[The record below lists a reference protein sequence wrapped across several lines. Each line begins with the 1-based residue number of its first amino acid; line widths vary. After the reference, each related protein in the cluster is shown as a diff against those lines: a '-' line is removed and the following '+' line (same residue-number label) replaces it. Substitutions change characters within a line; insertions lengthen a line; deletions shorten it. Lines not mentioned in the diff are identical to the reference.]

1 MDRWWHPDRL
11 ASRRDRLVARG
22 RILAATR
29 QFFADEGFT
38 EVETPVLQ
46 VSPGIEPHLR
56 AFATLLNDPRDNSLR
71 PRYLHTSPEF
81 AMKKL
86 LAGGM
91 ERIWQLTHAF
101 RDGERGATHHPEF
114 AMLEWY
120 RTGAT
125 HDALMV
131 DCEALLRRCAHS
143 IRHSRESGNPGKAT
157 ERLLLAPRLRGGDEM
172 GNGSTVVSWQGKSAD
187 PNHAFERL
195 SVADAFT
202 RHTGIDIL
210 ATAPDPDRPDLAL
223 LSEAAA
229 SIGIAPHPGDDWES
243 LYFRIFL
250 DRIEPQLGIGRPT
263 FLYDYPVSMAALSRQ
278 KPGDPRLC
286 ERFELYVCGL
296 ELANAFTE
304 LTDPAEQRG
313 RFIADQARKQRL
325 YGHTYPIDDD
335 FLAALEHGLPDCT
348 GIALGFDRLVM
359 LCTGADSIEDVLWA
373 PVD

>member
-1 MDRWWHPDRL
+1 MAQWWHPDRL
-11 ASRRDRLVARG
+11 ASRRGRLAARG

-29 QFFADEGFT
+29 KFFADEGFT
-38 EVETPVLQ
+38 EVDTPALQ
-46 VSPGIEPHLR
+46 VSPGIEPHLK
-56 AFATLLNDPRDNSLR
+56 AFATLLNDPRDNSLK

-91 ERIWQLTHAF
+91 ERIWQLTHAY
-101 RDGERGATHHPEF
+101 RDGERGPTHHPEF

-125 HDALMV
+125 YEALMD
-131 DCEALLRRCAHS
+131 DCETLLRRA
-143 IRHSRESGNPGKAT
+143 AT
-157 ERLLLAPRLRGGDEM
+157 GPLRR
-172 GNGSTVVSWQGKSAD
+172 QGKVAD
-187 PNHAFERL
+187 PNHPFERL
-195 SVADAFT
+195 SVAEAFT
-202 RHTGIDIL
+202 RHTGIGIL
-210 ATAPDPDRPDLAL
+210 ATAPDPDRPSLAL
-223 LSEAAA
+223 LAEAATG
-229 SIGIAPHPGDDWES
+229 IGITPHPGDDWES

-250 DRIEPQLGIGRPT
+250 DRIEPQLGLGTPT
-263 FLYDYPVSMAALSRQ
+263 ILTDYPISMAALSRQ

-313 RFIADQARKQRL
+313 RFIADQAKKQRL
-325 YGHTYPIDDD
+325 YGHTTPIDDD
-335 FLAALEHGLPDCT
+335 FLAALEHGLPDCA

-359 LCTGADSIEDVLWA
+359 LCTGADDIEEVLWA

>member
-1 MDRWWHPDRL
+1 MAEWWHPDRL
-11 ASRRDRLVARG
+11 AARRDRLAARG

-29 QFFADEGFT
+29 EFFADEGFV
-38 EVETPVLQ
+38 EVETPALQ
-46 VSPGIEPHLR
+46 VSPGIEPHLK
-56 AFATLLNDPRDNSLR
+56 AFATLLNDPRDNSLK

-91 ERIWQLTHAF
+91 QRIWQLTHAF

-120 RTGAT
+120 RTGADYT
-125 HDALMV
+125 ALMG
-131 DCEALLRRCAHS
+131 DCEALFRRAADGPLR
-143 IRHSRESGNPGKAT
+143 
-157 ERLLLAPRLRGGDEM
+157 
-172 GNGSTVVSWQGKSAD
+172 WQGHTAD
-187 PNHAFERL
+187 PNQPFERL
-195 SVADAFT
+195 SVAEAFA

-210 ATAPDPDRPDLAL
+210 ATAPDPDRPSLAL
-223 LSEAAA
+223 LSDAAA
-229 SIGIAPHPGDDWES
+229 KAGIAPHPGDDWES

-250 DRIEPQLGIGRPT
+250 DRIEPKLGIGAPT
-263 FLYDYPVSMAALSRQ
+263 ILYDYPISMAALSRQ
-278 KPGDPRLC
+278 KPGDPSLC

-313 RFIADQARKQRL
+313 RFIADQAKKQRL
-325 YGHTYPIDDD
+325 YGHTYPIDED
-335 FLAALEHGLPDCT
+335 FLAALEMGLPDCA